1 MSGDRTSVD
10 VGDMMTGEEALVATA
25 NLLYQRM
32 RADDRLVRYF
42 RFVDIPGLASC
53 LRRFLASA
61 FAGAEWPALEVS
73 EDLVSH
79 TYDGFVEVLMECL
92 QRNIPL
98 GADIMTTGMDVLIAE
113 KLEDERVLHFYSHL
127 GDMAVELEVID
138 EEAPSDDPSADVK
151 GGGVGG
157 SEEGGVAL
165 TGSGFLDVPSDA
177 VLSSLGAS
185 ADADQ
190 EIVVQS
196 FGDLTMEPDLIQAV
210 QQSWRLLLS
219 SSHSQEAAGEAIFIA
234 LFDAA
239 PSLQAL
245 FTSPRAVHAMRFMG
259 EMGRFVQTLDEPS
272 KLKLMVET
280 LGFGHLHWEVT
291 VPRVM
296 LVRDAVLDVLSV
308 ELGDRFSPFAR
319 DGWVTLLN
327 YIGGAIIFIK
337 VHYAE
342 RINILLESWAIAN
355 DRNANGASSG
365 DTVSGSASL
374 KEDAKKSRWGNTM
387 LTNRSAGAAADET
400 NEKKEGA
407 GAGTTSGGANS
418 AATVPTTYPEMF
430 KFNAAV
436 MGFGDRLWLEEVIAS
451 FHNIVVNVSNSA
463 RLQEE
468 CDVLALRI
476 SKCTTS
482 AVNFSEYKSCMLA
495 SLRSLLPKDWSPN
508 HEVAWCWL
516 WENVERVLNRTTGHP
531 RDWEA
536 ALAGFYGKLDDTTRY
551 ELRSAIYARF
561 FANVPAGQEYFKQ
574 SNTYLHF
581 IADRILEMTVELFRE
596 PVNMVDN
603 ISALGLRHVGYGI
616 PTELFAPFVSCCVD
630 VVKEH
635 TQAEVDLE
643 AFRWSLAL
651 IAKIL
656 VRTIL
661 EGSTIVMKAVNTNTS
676 RQFQKA
682 IACAPRGERASWMLL
697 VQVGTQ
703 NISPL
708 AWSLQ
713 SGKLAAAK
721 SMIVDLLTIRADR
734 DRYYYGADELFARH
748 PDIVMSLRDQA
759 PGLLPVLFDGLLW
772 RSRVVEGGL
781 RRVNYYIKHLIIDK
795 EGHFNQSLQW
805 VVESKDARIV
815 CHSVIALLSD
825 IVWSRVTSSRF
836 LLSKTWLMVTLCIFT
851 CGQGVLEHLHDGA
864 GGRKANGTPEREA
877 IFACR
882 IFIYFFCMTQL
893 LYQNASKIL
902 IAVKKKDFVTVLWFS
917 FVPRHLLDWQ
927 EMASLLLTFVLLGML
942 VMEPI
947 VYCLRD
953 GMVGDHY
960 FTEVCG
966 ASEDVIFPY
975 TLLSMAGMFLYYSLL
990 FDLVVFSNR
999 ISAYAL
1005 VCCGMLSELALFLFL
1020 LFALI
1025 LAFSSCLSVL
1035 GSKLDTF
1042 SGIAPAIVALIEVT
1056 LNMYSDYGHEA
1067 LKLEP
1072 VVFVLV
1078 GIFAI
1083 SAIVFLLNLLVAQLT
1098 CAYDVVYKDMIGNA
1112 RLTRIRVIVE
1122 FMPKVPKKTWA
1133 GFVRSLQLDK
1143 PLEFNQGDVGL
1154 PGGIQVSEVGNL
1166 NPTTVDSIRRFGGS
1180 TSVTNLWPEE
1190 ELLDEDERFDR
1201 MEKLVQKASQMV
1213 RKSKNNR
1220 GGGGGGSTLQSGT
1233 QQSGSHTGSQV
1244 TGSSAG
1250 SE

>member
-245 FTSPRAVHAMRFMG
+245 FTSPRAVHAMRFIG
-259 EMGRFVQTLDEPS
+259 EMRRLIQTLEEPN
-272 KLKLMVET
+272 KLKVMVET

-291 VPRVM
+291 VPRV
-296 LVRDAVLDVLSV
+296 VLFREAIIDILAV
-308 ELGDRFSPFAR
+308 ELGDMFSLVAKQ
-319 DGWVTLLN
+319 GWVTFLN
-327 YIGGAIIFIK
+327 YVGGAIIHIK
-337 VHYAE
+337 AHYSV
-342 RINILLESWAIAN
+342 RINILLDSWAMAN
-355 DRNANGASSG
+355 DRHSNEVAAEDMTSGSVPSAEESNAKKGRWRNAMGKNRAAATEASGAGPSSG
-365 DTVSGSASL
+365 GGSSSAS
-374 KEDAKKSRWGNTM
+374 
-387 LTNRSAGAAADET
+387 
-400 NEKKEGA
+400 
-407 GAGTTSGGANS
+407 
-418 AATVPTTYPEMF
+418 VPTTYPEMF
-430 KFNAAV
+430 KFNSAV
-436 MGFGDRLWLEEVIAS
+436 MGFGDRKWLEEVLAC
-451 FHNIVVNVSNSA
+451 FHNIVTNVSNSA

-468 CDVLALRI
+468 CDVLSLRI
-476 SKCTTS
+476 SKCTAS
-482 AVNFSEYKSCMLA
+482 AVNFNEYKSCMLA
-495 SLRSLLPKDWSPN
+495 SLRSLLPQNWSQN

-516 WENVERVLNRTTGHP
+516 WENVERLLQRNLGQPQR
-531 RDWEA
+531 WEA
-536 ALAGFYGKLDDTTRY
+536 ALSSFFGMLDDSSRY
-551 ELRSAIYARF
+551 ELRASVYSSF
-561 FANVPAGQEYFKQ
+561 FVKAPKGQEFFKQ

-581 IADRILEMTVELFRE
+581 IADRVLKMTVDIFQD
-596 PVNMVDN
+596 PVQMVDD
-603 ISALGLRHVGYGI
+603 ISALGLRHVGYGV
-616 PTELFAPFVSCCVD
+616 PTEIIAPFVSCWVD
-630 VVKEH
+630 VARRY
-635 TQAEVDLE
+635 TQDDLSIE
-643 AFRWSLAL
+643 SFRWSLGL
-651 IAKIL
+651 ISKIL
-656 VRTIL
+656 ARTIV
-661 EGSTIVMKAVNTNTS
+661 EGSTIVMKAVNANDA
-676 RQFQKA
+676 RQYQKS
-682 IACAPRGERASWMLL
+682 IACAPRGERASWMLV

-703 NISPL
+703 SISPL
-708 AWSLQ
+708 SWSLQ
-713 SGKLAAAK
+713 SGKLAAAQA
-721 SMIVDLLTIRADR
+721 MIEDLLTIRADR